1 MENIVLWGFYLLTF
15 YAFLPGFISRTFGFR
30 VFKKGRAEREI
41 ALTFDDG
48 PDPHYTPQLLDLLK
62 RHNAKA
68 TFFVVGI
75 NAERHPDIL
84 ARMADEGH
92 VIGIHN
98 YIHKSNWLMR
108 PGTVKKQIHRTG
120 DIIKRATGERPVYYR
135 PPWGIV
141 NLFDFSNLGY
151 LQIILWSAM
160 FGDWRL
166 RVGAER
172 LTQRMM
178 KKLRP
183 GEVVLLHDCGTTFG
197 ADEHAPAQMLT
208 ALEQYMK
215 AGEARGYR
223 FVTIKE
229 LIAVTDKVRTAARGT
244 AKLGVLKRAAVKLWM
259 TWEKCFN
266 FLFRIVDIGD
276 GSIFHYR
283 IRPYYGET
291 LKLEDGREIRSK
303 DKVVELH
310 LDNEK
315 LLQVMLNSR
324 SVLQSAIQLIREVD
338 RAMPKLAKHM
348 EGRKEFDDVAGLY
361 GVSMM
366 HRGPEAFGFSVLQL
380 PKGVFSF
387 FTKYYLRL
395 LMVVL
400 HPGGKERMRGK
411 NDTMVPHI
419 MAMSMAEFNRRY
431 AAGDGGM
438 SVQKQEPRAAE
449 ADLEKDSLAE
459 YDRHAASV
467 PGNG

>member
-48 PDPHYTPQLLDLLK
+48 PDPRYTPQLLDLLK
-62 RHNAKA
+62 KHGAKA
-68 TFFVVGI
+68 TFFVVGV

-84 ARMADEGH
+84 ARMAAEGH

-98 YIHKSNWLMR
+98 YVHKSNWLMR

-120 DIIKRATGERPVYYR
+120 DVVKRATGERPIYYR

-166 RVGAER
+166 RVGVDR
-172 LTQRMM
+172 LTSRMM

-197 ADEHAPAQMLT
+197 ADEHAPAQMIQALDRYMT
-208 ALEQYMK
+208 AG
-215 AGEARGYR
+215 AARGLR
-223 FVTIKE
+223 FVTIEE
-229 LIAVTDKVRTAARGT
+229 LIRVTDKSRTAARGA
-244 AKLGVLKRAAVKLWM
+244 AKLGPVKRAAVKLWM
-259 TWEKCFN
+259 AWEKCFN
-266 FLFRIVDIGD
+266 VLFRIVDVGD

-283 IRPYYGET
+283 IRPYHGKT

-303 DKVVELH
+303 DKVIELH
-310 LDNEK
+310 FDNEK
-315 LLQVMLNSR
+315 LLQVMLHSR

-348 EGRKEFDDVAGLY
+348 EGRKEFEDVKGLY

-366 HRGPEAFGFSVLQL
+366 HRGPEAFGFSVLEL
-380 PKGVFSF
+380 PKGMFSF
-387 FTKYYLRL
+387 FTRYYLRL

-411 NDTMVPHI
+411 SDTMVPHI
-419 MAMSMAEFNRRY
+419 MAMSMAEFHRRY
-431 AAGDGGM
+431 AAGGGGM
-438 SVQKQEPRAAE
+438 TAPKARNREAADSGIE
-449 ADLEKDSLAE
+449 VEVADYDS
-459 YDRHAASV
+459 HAATLPS
-467 PGNG
+467 NG